1 LVYNY
6 TMPPRQRYRP
16 RSVRRLEKKAKRN
29 LILSIIIFLIFAYFL
44 ITWGLPTLIGGLTI
58 FNKFK
63 PAAQVEEIEDT
74 GLAPPVLNIPFEATN
89 SADLKISGYATEDS
103 QVEIYFDDS
112 LKDTVDTSIDGSF
125 ETGNLNLIEGTNYIH
140 AITKNG
146 DKKSLPSKT
155 IKLLYSKEEPKLEVS
170 EPPDNHQIKGGDK
183 KVKVSGSV
191 DNQNPITING
201 TTVIVNAEG
210 NFSTEISLNEGDNT
224 VTIIATNNFGNSK
237 KIEKKV
243 TYNP

>member
-1 LVYNY
+1 MAEQCFRKAEVEGSIPPTGSKLVYNY

-29 LILSIIIFLIFAYFL
+29 LILSIIIFLIFSYFL

-146 DKKSLPSKT
+146 
-155 IKLLYSKEEPKLEVS
+155 
-170 EPPDNHQIKGGDK
+170 
-183 KVKVSGSV
+183 
-191 DNQNPITING
+191 

-243 TYNP
+243 AYNP